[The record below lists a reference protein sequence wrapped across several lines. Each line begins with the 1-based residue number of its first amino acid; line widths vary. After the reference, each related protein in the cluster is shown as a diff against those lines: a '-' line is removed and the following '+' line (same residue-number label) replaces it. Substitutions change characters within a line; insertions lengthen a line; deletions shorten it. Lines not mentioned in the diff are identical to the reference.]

1 MNTVVTDINKGQRYL
16 GDKGL
21 IALIAFMSGLIP
33 LSTDLYLPAL
43 PGMVDYFNTSIK
55 LINLT
60 LIMFFFFFAVGTLF
74 WGPLS
79 DTYGRKSVLQIGL
92 AIYIIASGMCAY
104 SSDIFQL
111 IAFRT
116 LQAIGAGATTAI
128 AMAMVKD
135 VYSGRKRESVL
146 AVVQSMM
153 VIAPVIAPV
162 LGAVLLQFTSWR
174 GLFWAL
180 SGVGFLALASSI
192 VLEETLRIRYNRTVL
207 HTIGRLGVVL
217 KNPGFT
223 SLLLI
228 FSLVVA
234 PMMAFIASSS
244 YIYIVGFGLSEQVYS
259 YFFALNAL
267 CAMLGPILYL
277 QLSKRFKRRSII
289 IACFTMITV
298 SGYLLFSLGSIN
310 PWLFAITLIPATM
323 SMSTLRPPSANLLLE
338 QQQEDTG
345 TVSSLISFFTILIG
359 SLGMLLISLEWGNIV
374 SALGMMHLITGLVCG
389 LLWLMFSGKPF
400 VRHPPDS
407 IKTA

>member
-374 SALGMMHLITGLVCG
+374 SALGMMHLITGLGCG

-400 VRHPPDS
+400 VRHPPDN

>member
-1 MNTVVTDINKGQRYL
+1 MIIEINKGQRYL

-21 IALIAFMSGLIP
+21 IALIAFLSGLIP

-43 PGMVDYFNTSIK
+43 PGMVDYFDTPIK

-79 DTYGRKSVLQIGL
+79 DKYGRKSILQIGL
-92 AIYIIASGMCAY
+92 AIYVITSVMCAY
-104 SSDIFQL
+104 SNDIFQL

-116 LQAIGAGATTAI
+116 LQAIGAGATIAV

-146 AVVQSMM
+146 AIVQSMM

-162 LGAVLLQFTSWR
+162 LGAVLLKFTSWR

-192 VLEETLRIRYNRTVL
+192 VLEETLRMRYNRTIL

-223 SLLLI
+223 SLLMI
-228 FSLVVA
+228 FSLVGL

-267 CAMLGPILYL
+267 CSMSGPLLYL

-289 IACFTMITV
+289 IACFTMITI
-298 SGYLLFSLGSIN
+298 SGCLLFSLGNIN
-310 PWLFAITLIPATM
+310 PWLFALALIPATM

-345 TVSSLISFFTILIG
+345 SASSLISFFTILIG
-359 SLGMLLISLEWGNIV
+359 SLGMLLISFEWGNVIL
-374 SALGMMHLITGLVCG
+374 ALGMMHLITGVLCG
-389 LLWLMFSGKPF
+389 ILWLMFSGKPF
-400 VRHPPDS
+400 VRHPPDG

>member
-1 MNTVVTDINKGQRYL
+1 MNTVITETNKGQRYL

-21 IALIAFMSGLIP
+21 IVLIAFLSGLIP

-43 PGMVDYFNTSIK
+43 PGMVDYFETPMK
-55 LINLT
+55 MINLT
-60 LIMFFFFFAVGTLF
+60 LIMFFFFFGVGTLF

-79 DTYGRKSVLQIGL
+79 DKYGRKSILQIGL
-92 AIYIIASGMCAY
+92 AIYIIASGMCAC

-116 LQAIGAGATTAI
+116 IQAIGAGATTAI

-135 VYSGRKRESVL
+135 VYSGRRRESVL
-146 AVVQSMM
+146 AVVHSMM
-153 VIAPVIAPV
+153 VISPVIAPV

-180 SGVGFLALASSI
+180 FGVGILALASSI
-192 VLEETLRIRYNRTVL
+192 VLEETLRIRYNRTIL
-207 HTIGRLGVVL
+207 HTIGRLGIVL

-223 SLLLI
+223 SLLMI

-267 CAMLGPILYL
+267 CSMSGPLLYL

-289 IACFTMITV
+289 IACFTMITG
-298 SGYLLFSLGSIN
+298 SGCLLFSLGNIN
-310 PWLFAITLIPATM
+310 PWLFALTLIPATI
-323 SMSTLRPPSANLLLE
+323 SISALRPPSANLLLE

-345 TVSSLISFFTILIG
+345 SASSLISFFTILIG
-359 SLGMLLISLEWGNIV
+359 SLGMLLISLEWGNVV
-374 SALGMMHLITGLVCG
+374 SALGMMHLITGVLCG

>member
-1 MNTVVTDINKGQRYL
+1 MNTVITDINKGQRYL

-43 PGMVDYFNTSIK
+43 PGMADYFDTSIK

-79 DTYGRKSVLQIGL
+79 DTYGRKLVLQIGL
-92 AIYIIASGMCAY
+92 AIYIIASGMCAC

-192 VLEETLRIRYNRTVL
+192 VLEETLRIRYNRTIL

-223 SLLLI
+223 SLLMI
-228 FSLVVA
+228 FSLVGA
-234 PMMAFIASSS
+234 PMMAFIAASS

-267 CAMLGPILYL
+267 CAMLGPLLYL

-289 IACFTMITV
+289 IACFTIIAV
-298 SGYLLFSLGSIN
+298 SGYLLFSLGNIN
-310 PWLFAITLIPATM
+310 PWLFAIVLIPATM
-323 SMSTLRPPSANLLLE
+323 SFSTLRPPSANLLLE

-345 TVSSLISFFTILIG
+345 SASSLISFFTILIG
-359 SLGMLLISLEWGNIV
+359 SLGMLLISFEWGNIV
-374 SALGMMHLITGLVCG
+374 SALGMMHLITGLLCG
-389 LLWLMFSGKPF
+389 LLWMMFSGKPF
-400 VRHPPDS
+400 VQHPPDG

>member
-1 MNTVVTDINKGQRYL
+1 LNTVIIEINKGQRYL

-21 IALIAFMSGLIP
+21 IALIAFLSGLIP

-43 PGMVDYFNTSIK
+43 PGMVDYFDTPIK

-79 DTYGRKSVLQIGL
+79 DKYGRKSILQIGL
-92 AIYIIASGMCAY
+92 AIYVITSVMCAY
-104 SSDIFQL
+104 SNDIFQL

-116 LQAIGAGATTAI
+116 LQAIGAGATIAV

-146 AVVQSMM
+146 AIVQSMM

-162 LGAVLLQFTSWR
+162 LGAVLLKFTSWR

-192 VLEETLRIRYNRTVL
+192 VLEETLRMRYNRTIL

-223 SLLLI
+223 SLLMI
-228 FSLVVA
+228 FSLVGL

-267 CAMLGPILYL
+267 CSMSGPLLYL
-277 QLSKRFKRRSII
+277 QLSKWFKRRSII
-289 IACFTMITV
+289 IACFTMITI
-298 SGYLLFSLGSIN
+298 SGYLLFSLGNIN
-310 PWLFAITLIPATM
+310 PWLFAITLIPATI
-323 SMSTLRPPSANLLLE
+323 SMSALRPPSANLLLE

-345 TVSSLISFFTILIG
+345 SASSLIGFFSILIG
-359 SLGMLLISLEWGNIV
+359 SLGMLLISFEWGNVISV
-374 SALGMMHLITGLVCG
+374 LGMMHLITGVLCG
-389 LLWLMFSGKPF
+389 FLWLIFSGKPF

>member
-1 MNTVVTDINKGQRYL
+1 VNTVITDINKGQRYL

-43 PGMVDYFNTSIK
+43 PGMVDYFDTSIK

-92 AIYIIASGMCAY
+92 SIYIIASGMCAC

-116 LQAIGAGATTAI
+116 LQAIGAGATTAV
-128 AMAMVKD
+128 AMAMIKD
-135 VYSGRKRESVL
+135 VYRCRKRESVL

-162 LGAVLLQFTSWR
+162 IGAVLLKFTSWR

-192 VLEETLRIRYNRTVL
+192 VLEETLRIHYNRTIL

-223 SLLLI
+223 SLLMI

-234 PMMAFIASSS
+234 PMMAFIAASS

-267 CAMLGPILYL
+267 CAMLGPLLYL
-277 QLSKRFKRRSII
+277 QLSKRFKRRSIV
-289 IACFTMITV
+289 IACFTIIAV
-298 SGYLLFSLGSIN
+298 SGYLLFSLGNIN

-323 SMSTLRPPSANLLLE
+323 SMSALRPPSANLLLE

-345 TVSSLISFFTILIG
+345 TVSSLMSFFTILIG
-359 SLGMLLISLEWGNIV
+359 SLGMLLISFEWGNIV
-374 SALGMMHLITGLVCG
+374 STLGMMHLITGLLCG
-389 LLWLMFSGKPF
+389 LLWVMLSGKPF